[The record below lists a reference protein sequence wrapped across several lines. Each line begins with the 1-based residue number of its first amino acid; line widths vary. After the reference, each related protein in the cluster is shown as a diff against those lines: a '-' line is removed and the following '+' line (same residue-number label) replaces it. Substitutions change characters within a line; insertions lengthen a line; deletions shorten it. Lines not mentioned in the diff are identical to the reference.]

1 MYKVI
6 KFFFILFILLLGI
19 IIGSINTVG
28 QREYFNIS
36 KNDFENNINNEDY
49 NNLPLIVEQDTSTKI
64 AQKIDDKIYS
74 TLNKIIQ
81 KVLGD

>member
-1 MYKVI
+1 MYKLLKALLI
-6 KFFFILFILLLGI
+6 IGILFLGI

-28 QREYFNIS
+28 QREYFNVS
-36 KNDFENNINNEDY
+36 KENFENNINNDNY
-49 NNLPLIVEQDTSTKI
+49 QHLPLIVEKDTSTKI

-74 TLNKIIQ
+74 SLNKLMK

>member
-1 MYKVI
+1 MYKFLKVCLI
-6 KFFFILFILLLGI
+6 IFILLLGI

-36 KNDFENNINNEDY
+36 KDEFENNINNNEY
-49 NNLPLIVEQDTSTKI
+49 QNLPLIVEKDTSTKL

-74 TLNKIIQ
+74 TINKIFNKI
-81 KVLGD
+81 LGD

>member
-1 MYKVI
+1 MYKLLKAI
-6 KFFFILFILLLGI
+6 LIIGILFLGI

-28 QREYFNIS
+28 QREYFNVS
-36 KNDFENNINNEDY
+36 KENFENNINNDNY
-49 NNLPLIVEQDTSTKI
+49 QYLPLIVEKDTSTKI

-74 TLNKIIQ
+74 TLNKLMK

>member
-36 KNDFENNINNEDY
+36 KNDFENNINNGDY